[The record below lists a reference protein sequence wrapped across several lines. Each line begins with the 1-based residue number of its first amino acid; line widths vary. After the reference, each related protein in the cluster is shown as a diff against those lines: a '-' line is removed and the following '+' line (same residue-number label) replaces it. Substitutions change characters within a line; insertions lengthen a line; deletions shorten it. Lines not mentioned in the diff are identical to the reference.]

1 MIYRFFNIVIISLG
15 LLLVYFLSMFW
26 IGSKEQFDVLKKT
39 FFIFFVNRFLL
50 CLFGM
55 FITLFFV
62 FILNK
67 LFGVKKELKK
77 ELLINFTVL
86 TIFSTLVILSL
97 YFKP

>member
-1 MIYRFFNIVIISLG
+1 
-15 LLLVYFLSMFW
+15 MFW

>member
-15 LLLVYFLSMFW
+15 LLLVYFMSMFW
-26 IGSKEQFDVLKKT
+26 IGSKEQFDVLRKT
-39 FFIFFVNRFLL
+39 FFIFFANRFLL

-55 FITLFFV
+55 IITLFFV

-86 TIFSTLVILSL
+86 TVFSILVILYL